1 MLFILKVLLSSLF
14 SVRVN
19 CEKSMPCNYFTL
31 VLFMFI
37 LKMQL
42 YQNCSFRKG
51 KKRNQIYEFLL
62 NHLNPSCYYTYH
74 QV

>member
-1 MLFILKVLLSSLF
+1 MLFILKVLPSSVF

-51 KKRNQIYEFLL
+51 KKLKQVYEVLL
-62 NHLNPSCYYTYH
+62 NLLKPSGNFTH
-74 QV
+74 DQV